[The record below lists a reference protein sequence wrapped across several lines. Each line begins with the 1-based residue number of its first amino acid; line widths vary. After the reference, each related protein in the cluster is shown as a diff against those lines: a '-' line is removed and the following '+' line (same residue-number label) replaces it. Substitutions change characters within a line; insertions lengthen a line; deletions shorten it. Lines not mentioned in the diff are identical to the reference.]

1 MTKANPK
8 PRKDRPYDY
17 GHRIR
22 STVTPQ
28 SLAAE
33 YAELRTRTP
42 GGRG

>member
-1 MTKANPK
+1 MNKPNPK
-8 PRKDRPYDY
+8 PRKYRPYDY
-17 GHRIR
+17 GFRNTSR
-22 STVTPQ
+22 VTPT